1 MAITIDLIMKEA
13 KKISNTFSEE
23 ASKIIEESNDRLDGL
38 IKVTKY
44 YQSLSKKHPGDF
56 FFSISMEAARIAIEK
71 LEPDTEKAKEI
82 FLELKLASY
91 LYFEE
96 DKPKDKMLREF
107 DKLVSAEKIKD
118 ISKSL
123 KELEIPFED
132 YHKTQL
138 LSLLKELK
146 KDNESIHNIFKN
158 NKSEQYKGA
167 VLTLATYIE
176 ILLASSI
183 NYRIAKKSKISDED
197 LVEFFSNTI
206 IKAHQQ
212 KRIEIG
218 KQIGIIDNQLYK
230 RCVRF
235 NKNRN
240 SYIHNAHMVKNGM
253 FPYKLYADG
262 RIILQELESIIFNN
276 LPDYIKGQ
284 TNNIDELIG
293 SIEKEFDE
301 RQQQLSD
308 DLKRKYEL
316 KK

>member
-1 MAITIDLIMKEA
+1 MTITIDQIMEEA

-23 ASKIIEESNDRLDGL
+23 ASKIIKESNDRLDGL

-56 FFSISMEAARIAIEK
+56 FFSISMESARLAIEK

-82 FLELKLASY
+82 FLELKLDSY
-91 LYFEE
+91 LYYEE
-96 DKPKDKMLREF
+96 EKPKDKILKEF
-107 DKLVSAEKIKD
+107 DKLASAEKIKD

-123 KELEIPFED
+123 KALDIPFED

-138 LSLLKELK
+138 LSLLKDLK
-146 KDNESIHNIFKN
+146 KDTKTIHNIFKN
-158 NKSEQYKGA
+158 IKTEQYKGA
-167 VLTLATYIE
+167 ILTLATYIE

-183 NYRIAKKSKISDED
+183 NYRISKKSKCSDER
-197 LVEFFSNTI
+197 LVEYFSKTT

-235 NKNRN
+235 NENRN
-240 SYIHNAHMVKNGM
+240 SYIHKAHLVKNGI

-262 RIILQELESIIFNN
+262 RIIIQELEKIIFNN

-293 SIEKEFDE
+293 AIEKEFDKRK
-301 RQQQLSD
+301 RQLLDNQ
-308 DLKRKYEL
+308 KRKYEL